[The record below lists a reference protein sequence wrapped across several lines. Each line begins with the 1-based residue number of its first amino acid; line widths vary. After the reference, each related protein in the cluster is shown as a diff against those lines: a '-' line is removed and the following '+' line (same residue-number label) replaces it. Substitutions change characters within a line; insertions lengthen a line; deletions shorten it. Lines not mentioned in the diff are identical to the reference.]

1 VWSLERLRIGTLGAA
16 RITPAALIKPARHVP
31 EVSVTV
37 VAARDPDR
45 ARQFA
50 AKHGIPVVHASYDAL
65 IDDPGIDAIY
75 NPLPNSLHA
84 PWTLRAIEA
93 GKHVLCEKPFTSNAA
108 EAEQVAAAAKGSG
121 LVVMEAFHYRYHPL
135 ARRMLDVVAG
145 PDTGQVVA
153 GPGTGQVVAGPGTGQ
168 VVAGPGTGQVVAG
181 ADAVAEPGP
190 VAGQGAAGELGA
202 LRYLE
207 AWVCSPLPRFS
218 DIRYSFDLAGG
229 ATMDV
234 GCYAI
239 NCLRLL
245 GPGEPQVVE
254 ARAKLHGPYV
264 DRAMTAS
271 FRFPGGAT
279 GRMTASLWSSQ
290 VLRISVKAVGDRG
303 VLRVLNFL
311 APQVYNRLTVSANGY
326 TRHERVRGEATYT
339 YQLRAFAAA
348 VLRREPVITTPDD
361 AVATMTIIDD
371 IYRAAG
377 LPLRAERG

>member
-1 VWSLERLRIGTLGAA
+1 LERVRIGTLGAA

-31 EVSVTV
+31 DVTV
-37 VAARDPDR
+37 TAVAARDPDR

-65 IDDPGIDAIY
+65 IADPGIDAIY

-145 PDTGQVVA
+145 PD
-153 GPGTGQVVAGPGTGQ
+153 TGQVVAGPGTGQ

-377 LPLRAERG
+377 LPLRGERG

>member
-1 VWSLERLRIGTLGAA
+1 LEGLRIGTLGAA

-31 EVSVTV
+31 DVTV
-37 VAARDPDR
+37 SAMAARDPDR

-84 PWTLRAIEA
+84 LWTLRAIEA

-145 PDTGQVVA
+145 PDTGQVVTGPDA
-153 GPGTGQVVAGPGTGQ
+153 GHVVAGPDTGQ

-181 ADAVAEPGP
+181 ADAGAEPGP
-190 VAGQGAAGELGA
+190 VAAQGAAGELGA

-326 TRHERVRGEATYT
+326 TRHERVCGEATYT

-348 VLRREPVITTPDD
+348 VLRSEPVITTPDD
-361 AVATMTIIDD
+361 AVATMTVIDD
-371 IYRAAG
+371 VYRAAG